1 MFVVLKQNHEIFR
14 NVSINNYEII
24 IFKEIWL
31 IIQIQSLVNCL
42 MQDIIFIEETGA
54 VVNKVFLL

>member
-14 NVSINNYEII
+14 NVSINNYDTMILT
-24 IFKEIWL
+24 EIWL
-31 IIQIQSLVNCL
+31 IIQIQPLVNCL